1 MEYLNVLNP
10 TIKCLIGV
18 IVIFFCGKKDIAYAL
33 NIQPLHRMTE
43 VFNIE
48 VSFN

>member
-18 IVIFFCGKKDIAYAL
+18 IVIFFGKKDIAYAV
-33 NIQPLHRMTE
+33 NNQTLHGMTE
-43 VFNIE
+43 VFDID
-48 VSFN
+48 VSFNN